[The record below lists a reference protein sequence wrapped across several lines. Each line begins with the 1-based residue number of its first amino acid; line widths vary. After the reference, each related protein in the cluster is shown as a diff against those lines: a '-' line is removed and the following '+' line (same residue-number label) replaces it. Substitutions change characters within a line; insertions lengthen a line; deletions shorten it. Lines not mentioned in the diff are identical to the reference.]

1 MRRRAPIAIAF
12 LLGIAAAG
20 AGAAAL
26 QETATELRATG
37 FVGEQY
43 DGYLGVVGST
53 PPRLRAQMDAVNI
66 RRRAHYTELARL
78 RRARVEEVG
87 VAAACEILATRVG
100 PGQYYLLPDG
110 VWRRR
115 QGTEPVPRPAYCR

>member
-1 MRRRAPIAIAF
+1 MKRPALIAAAL
-12 LLGIAAAG
+12 LLGIAGAA
-20 AGAAAL
+20 AAAL

-37 FVGEQY
+37 LVGEQY
-43 DGYLGVVGST
+43 DGYLGVVGSA
-53 PPRLRAQMDAVNI
+53 PPRVRSEMDAVNI

-87 VAAACEILATRVG
+87 VAAACEILAARVA

-115 QGTEPVPRPAYCR
+115 EGTVPVPRPAYCR

>member
-1 MRRRAPIAIAF
+1 MRRPALIAALL
-12 LLGIAAAG
+12 LLGIAG
-20 AGAAAL
+20 PAAAVL
-26 QETATELRATG
+26 QETATALRATG
-37 FVGEQY
+37 LVGEQY
-43 DGYLGVVGST
+43 DGYLGLVGAA
-53 PPRLRAQMDAVNI
+53 PPRVRSEMDAVNI

-87 VAAACEILATRVG
+87 VAAACEILAGRVG

-115 QGTEPVPRPAYCR
+115 DGNEPVLRPAYCR